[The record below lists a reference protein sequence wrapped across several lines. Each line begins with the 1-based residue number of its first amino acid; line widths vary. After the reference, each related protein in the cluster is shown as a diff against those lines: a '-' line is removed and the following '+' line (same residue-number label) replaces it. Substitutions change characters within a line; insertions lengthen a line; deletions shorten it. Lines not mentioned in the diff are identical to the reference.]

1 MSALSA
7 QQNWKHA
14 PVGVMKRC
22 SFSRASSTGS
32 PPTGA
37 SNLSVH
43 CKHKKPGKRELLA
56 SSWGLKHRDTLAHE
70 DGNLTLQRRIQ

>member
-43 CKHKKPGKRELLA
+43 CKHKKPGK
-56 SSWGLKHRDTLAHE
+56 
-70 DGNLTLQRRIQ
+70 